1 VFFLI
6 EQFCVLF
13 STKKRVEIVKD
24 EPNKKLTVKLINYL
38 GMTRKTTEYDLG
50 NLFVDVQIVDRK
62 EGWQTPAYY
71 RLILINTYKDGI
83 AIDLDSSNIK
93 NKPVSAFDFFEHVD
107 AQKFNGQVN
116 MKNTIQSFIGNNNE
130 EGNPLAFNINTYMK
144 KQDNVFKHFT
154 NFINGITFSKYVKMN
169 DHFFSYYSR
178 EPLKNKFCQGCLS
191 RLLMIFHFYLFPLS
205 FMSQFIGFENK
216 KSSYK
221 NDQMEFYFAA
231 GFFGYIL
238 FTVLLYFVCIGLG
251 SCCDKTSEF
260 LRIDMIYSRDFDRLF
275 IGVVNND
282 EKSYKSTNIFK
293 LDEIDRF
300 VIQKNNINEQGF
312 HLKYITKG
320 NGQIQDLCYIN
331 AVESDLEG
339 LTYILNEKLN
349 NNVNVINNNNTDT
362 NIIVTN
368 NMIDNNAVN
377 NNMMTRDEDAASPL
391 IQP

>member
-1 VFFLI
+1 M
-6 EQFCVLF
+6 
-13 STKKRVEIVKD
+13 
-24 EPNKKLTVKLINYL
+24 P
-38 GMTRKTTEYDLG
+38 
-50 NLFVDVQIVDRK
+50 
-62 EGWQTPAYY
+62 
-71 RLILINTYKDGI
+71 
-83 AIDLDSSNIK
+83 
-93 NKPVSAFDFFEHVD
+93 AFDFFEHVD

-130 EGNPLAFNINTYMK
+130 EGNPLAFNINTYMN

-169 DHFFSYYSR
+169 DHFFSYYSK

-191 RLLMIFHFYLFPLS
+191 RLLVLFHFYLIPLNVIS
-205 FMSQFIGFENK
+205 RIHTLNTGYGTK
-216 KSSYK
+216 KSSN
-221 NDQMEFYFAA
+221 NDNEQIEIYFAA

-238 FTVLLYFVCIGLG
+238 FNVILYFLCIGLG
-251 SCCDKTSEF
+251 SCCDKTTEF

-282 EKSYKSTNIFK
+282 EKSYKSTNTFK
-293 LDEIDRF
+293 LNEIYRF
-300 VIQKNNINEQGF
+300 VIQKNNINEQGY

-331 AVESDLEG
+331 SVQSDLEG

-349 NNVNVINNNNTDT
+349 NNVNVINNNNNNTGT
-362 NIIVTN
+362 NIIVN